1 MDFQKVLSDP
11 LFSVGST
18 KVSVGQALAVVATL
32 IITFLLAR
40 AARQLTIRHFERHDV
55 KDQVSI
61 RTSSNAIAI
70 IVLAIGVEIAL
81 TILGIHLTS
90 LFAAGGIFALGA
102 GFAAKDIVQNFLSG
116 IALRLDRTI
125 SPGDMVQLEDQ
136 WLEIEIIGVRTT
148 VGRTVDDEQILIPNS
163 ALAQST
169 VKNLTREDEL
179 VMIRTTILVDL
190 TSDAEL
196 VERVLRE
203 AVESLDWVS
212 SKADPAVILSEFTRY
227 SIDFV
232 VWVWIEDPSIA
243 FHSRSK
249 LNMALWSALNKAGVT
264 LA

>member
-1 MDFQKVLSDP
+1 
-11 LFSVGST
+11 
-18 KVSVGQALAVVATL
+18 
-32 IITFLLAR
+32 
-40 AARQLTIRHFERHDV
+40 
-55 KDQVSI
+55 
-61 RTSSNAIAI
+61 
-70 IVLAIGVEIAL
+70 
-81 TILGIHLTS
+81 
-90 LFAAGGIFALGA
+90 
-102 GFAAKDIVQNFLSG
+102 
-116 IALRLDRTI
+116 
-125 SPGDMVQLEDQ
+125 MVQVEDQ
-136 WLEIEIIGVRTT
+136 WLEIEIIGVRAT
-148 VGRTVDDEQILIPNS
+148 VGRTVEDEQILMPNS
-163 ALAQST
+163 TLAQST
-169 VKNLTREDEL
+169 VRNLTREDEL
-179 VMIRTTILVDL
+179 VMIRTTIPVDL